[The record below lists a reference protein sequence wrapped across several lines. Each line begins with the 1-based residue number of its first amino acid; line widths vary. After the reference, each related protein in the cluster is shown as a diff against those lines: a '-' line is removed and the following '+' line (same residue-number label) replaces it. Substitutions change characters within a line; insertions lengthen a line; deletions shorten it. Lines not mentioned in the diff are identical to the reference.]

1 MWSEV
6 RRFCGGLCGTE
17 SNACGTESNAKP
29 KPFTS
34 ALSFA
39 SQFAKLAAA
48 TGNQVNTSKTHP
60 PLPMILVWTKWGFN
74 ATLENLRKHETQ
86 FVNLFGEPN
95 PKPRKRMGSAHQSPW

>member
-17 SNACGTESNAKP
+17 SNAKL

-39 SQFAKLAAA
+39 SQIRQ
-48 TGNQVNTSKTHP
+48 TRRYTVNQVNTSK
-60 PLPMILVWTKWGFN
+60 K
-74 ATLENLRKHETQ
+74 A
-86 FVNLFGEPN
+86 
-95 PKPRKRMGSAHQSPW
+95 

>member
-6 RRFCGGLCGTE
+6 RRFCGGLGGTE
-17 SNACGTESNAKP
+17 ANTHAQNRSRTLFCLTIRQ
-29 KPFTS
+29 TRRY
-34 ALSFA
+34 
-39 SQFAKLAAA
+39 
-48 TGNQVNTSKTHP
+48 TVNQVNTSKTHP